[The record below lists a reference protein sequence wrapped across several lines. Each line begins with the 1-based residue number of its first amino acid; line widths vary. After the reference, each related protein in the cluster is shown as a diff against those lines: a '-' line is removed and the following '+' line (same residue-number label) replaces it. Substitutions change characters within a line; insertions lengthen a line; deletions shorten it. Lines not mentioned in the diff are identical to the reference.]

1 MAESAKDIREPAS
14 LDDVDRRIL
23 DIVRTDGRIS
33 NTALADA
40 AGIAPSTAHVRL
52 RSLVE
57 RGVITDFLASID
69 QRSLGL
75 PLQAIIG
82 VTLRPGSRQE
92 SITRFSEEVRNLAQ
106 VLQVFFLGG
115 SDDFIVHIAVR
126 DSSAIREFVVE
137 HLSAQPSVAST
148 RTSIVFDYHRNG
160 VAGSFQ

>member
-1 MAESAKDIREPAS
+1 MESLAKNVRPLGD
-14 LDDVDRRIL
+14 LDEVDRRIL

-33 NTALADA
+33 NSALAEA
-40 AGIAPSTAHVRL
+40 VGVAPSTAHVRL
-52 RSLVE
+52 RSLVD
-57 RGVITDFLASID
+57 RGVITEFMASID

-75 PLQAIIG
+75 SLQAIIG

-92 SITRFSEEVRNLAQ
+92 SIVRFSEEVRNLPQ